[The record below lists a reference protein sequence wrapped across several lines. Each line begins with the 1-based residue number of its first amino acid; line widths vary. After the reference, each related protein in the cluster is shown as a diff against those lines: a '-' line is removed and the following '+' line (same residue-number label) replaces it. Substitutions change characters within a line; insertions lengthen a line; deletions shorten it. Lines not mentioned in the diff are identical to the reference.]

1 MNPLGKVPELENLP
15 YKLKD
20 SIENLTVPLKG
31 KQINYSPDPIIKELQ
46 IKCPPGQPPRFYK
59 LIQNTSKKN
68 KHNLKSNNTEVLPNQ
83 KPLLLT
89 IVQKKMIHQMK
100 RKRKKKEDQ
109 ILKNINI
116 AETKHLD

>member
-68 KHNLKSNNTEVLPNQ
+68 KHNLKSNNTEVLPESE
-83 KPLLLT
+83 T
-89 IVQKKMIHQMK
+89 IVNNNSSEENDSPHEEEEEEEEEGGPDFK
-100 RKRKKKEDQ
+100 RY
-109 ILKNINI
+109 
-116 AETKHLD
+116 KHS